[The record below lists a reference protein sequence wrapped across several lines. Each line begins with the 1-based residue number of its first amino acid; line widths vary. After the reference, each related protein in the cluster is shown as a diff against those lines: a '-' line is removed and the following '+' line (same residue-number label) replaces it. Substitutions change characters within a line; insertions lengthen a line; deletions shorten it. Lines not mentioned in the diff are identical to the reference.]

1 MLARLFTG
9 MVLDW
14 TWEEIIPAS
23 GSEPSGNRGGAF
35 FSRDGTGAFVLI
47 GGRTQAGSD
56 RSDLWTFDYGGTN
69 TWTQVVSSGLTNVY
83 SPAGYVSGGTAVIA
97 DSRRWDQPSAST
109 TLSKISISTGTQTSL
124 TDSGTGAGTGVVGG
138 QTADVANKTVYTSRN
153 STTTYVLGEW
163 LTKSVQDLS
172 VDTSTKTRLTSSS
185 VSRLASASL
194 AFYAAENAL
203 YTVAPSHSYT
213 GGTWVLD
220 ANCIYKY
227 DLTAGT
233 GWVQVTGVTN
243 AAGGVTM
250 PAWPINQNQMLWSDT
265 HGQFFIFVTNAT
277 AGVARVLMYD
287 PSTKVL
293 SEALFSNNA
302 AANTLGEYDA
312 YSASRGNAGTV
323 VETAGE
329 FFFITAGAS
338 TSITNARIWRFR
350 SVN

>member
-14 TWEEIIPAS
+14 TWEEIVPAS

-35 FSRDGTGAFVLI
+35 FSRDGTGVFVLI
-47 GGRTQAGSD
+47 GGRTEAGSD

-69 TWTQVVSSGLTNVY
+69 TWTQVVSSGLTGVY
-83 SPAGYVSGGTAVIA
+83 SPAGYVDGGIAVIA
-97 DSRRWDQPSAST
+97 DSRWWDLPSAST
-109 TLSKISISTGTQTSL
+109 TLSKIDISTGAQTSL
-124 TDSGTGAGTGVVGG
+124 ADSGTGAGTGITGG
-138 QTADVANKTVYTSRN
+138 QTADPANKAVYTSRN
-153 STTTYVLGEW
+153 HSTTYILGEW
-163 LTKSVQDLS
+163 LTKSVQNLS
-172 VDTSTKTRLTSSS
+172 TDTSTKTRLTSSG
-185 VSRLASASL
+185 VSRLASSSL

-203 YTVAPSHSYT
+203 YTLAPSHSYT
-213 GGTWVLD
+213 GGTWSLN
-220 ANCIYKY
+220 ANCVYKY

-233 GWVQVTGVTN
+233 GWAQVTGVTN
-243 AAGGVTM
+243 AVGGVTM
-250 PAWPINQNQMLWSDT
+250 PAWSGNQNQMLWSDT

-338 TSITNARIWRFR
+338 TSITNARIWCFR